1 MKKQLKQQNT
11 FSCSLWKLNMRGQN
25 KDFIV
30 AGIRNLLKRNYNI
43 EFDIIDIVAEV
54 DSTLTFGENWT
65 HIKDN
70 YILVRCRDVEMS

>member
-1 MKKQLKQQNT
+1 
-11 FSCSLWKLNMRGQN
+11 MRGQN
-25 KDFIV
+25 KDFII

-65 HIKDN
+65 HIKDGS
-70 YILVRCRDVEMS
+70 LT